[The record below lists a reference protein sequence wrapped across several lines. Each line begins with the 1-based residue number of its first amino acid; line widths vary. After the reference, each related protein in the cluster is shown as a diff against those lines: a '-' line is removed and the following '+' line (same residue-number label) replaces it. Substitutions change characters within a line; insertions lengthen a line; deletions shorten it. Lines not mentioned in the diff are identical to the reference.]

1 MKKFFTLF
9 FILLTFSAYAQEQ
22 SKAGKKVSPWS
33 LGVSGFGYVS
43 TFNNYILNDTLGAGG
58 GVGLKF
64 KGNINRFIGFA
75 TEFNYTNTSRSYS
88 LSSGGFTPNINVL
101 DLTSHII
108 DIRESLVVQYETYKG
123 ENGFVPWL
131 SIGAGAT
138 IYVPEYSIIGVSNT
152 GDFTA
157 VGFNFNVAA
166 GLKYNYKHFYTGLYV
181 DYTKSIAYTDTVTFG
196 SRSTNAIDPDGV
208 RFGLELGF
216 RY

>member
-1 MKKFFTLF
+1 MKKIFTLL
-9 FILLTFSAYAQEQ
+9 FIFLTFSAYAQEQ
-22 SKAGKKVSPWS
+22 PKAGKKVSPWS

-43 TFNNYILNDTLGAGG
+43 TYNNFVLRDTLGAGG

-64 KGNINRFIGFA
+64 KGNINRFVGFA

-88 LSSGGFTPNINVL
+88 LSTGGLTPSINVF

-108 DIRESLVVQYETYKG
+108 DIRESFVVQYETYKG

-131 SIGAGAT
+131 SVGVGAT
-138 IYVPEYSIIGVSNT
+138 IYVPEYSIIGISSA

-157 VGFNFNVAA
+157 VGFNVNVAA

-181 DYTKSIAYTDTVTFG
+181 DYTTSIAYTDEVTFG
-196 SRSTNAIDPDGV
+196 TRSSNAVDPDGV

-216 RY
+216 MY